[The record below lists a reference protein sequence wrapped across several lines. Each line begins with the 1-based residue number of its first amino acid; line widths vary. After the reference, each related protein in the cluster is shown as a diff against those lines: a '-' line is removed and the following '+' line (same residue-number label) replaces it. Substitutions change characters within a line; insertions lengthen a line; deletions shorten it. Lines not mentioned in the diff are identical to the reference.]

1 MSDPPTLFTPPER
14 ELIRREF
21 MVRWNAARPLTE
33 GIGLKRWA
41 TGPSKGQVKVSAVV
55 RSMLE
60 RGLVS
65 IVDNGDAFPSAR
77 FTEAGWRALRAMA
90 ADPRQLNPRDYAHIL
105 ADLDG
110 VEHGR

>member
-21 MVRWNAARPLTE
+21 MVRWNDARPLAD
-33 GIGLKRWA
+33 GIALKRWA
-41 TGPSKGQVKVSAVV
+41 TGPTKGQVKVPVVV

-60 RGLVS
+60 RGLVR
-65 IVDNGDAFPSAR
+65 VADDGGAFPAAH

-90 ADPRQLNPRDYAHIL
+90 GDPRQLDPQDYADIL
-105 ADLDG
+105 AELDS
-110 VEHGR
+110 VQYGR

>member
-1 MSDPPTLFTPPER
+1 MP
-14 ELIRREF
+14 
-21 MVRWNAARPLTE
+21 AA
-33 GIGLKRWA
+33 
-41 TGPSKGQVKVSAVV
+41 V

-65 IVDNGDAFPSAR
+65 IADDGGTFPAAR
-77 FTEAGWRALRAMA
+77 FTDADWRALRAMA
-90 ADPRQLNPRDYAHIL
+90 ADPRQLDPQDYAHVL